1 MLYLSTRNRNDTQ
14 TAHKAIHNAFCA
26 DGGLFVPFRMP
37 EYSAEEIAALGC
49 KSFSQNMADILN
61 LFFSAGLSGWDVEF
75 LIGRNCVKL
84 TSMSHRI
91 LVGELWHNT
100 NWNFDYLVQTLSD
113 RMKKSDVGSAPTPWV
128 QIAVRIA
135 AVFGLYGILLADHI
149 IEDNEKIDVAVP
161 TGDFSAPMAV
171 WYARK
176 MGLPVGNIICGCNE
190 NGAFWDLVNLGELPT
205 GNTVISTTTPLCDM
219 AVPAGIERLV
229 FDRLSQD
236 EARRFAETM
245 EKGRTY
251 FPPEEAEISWNDGM
265 FAAVIS
271 AARVASVIHNVY
283 RNTDQIIGPYDALAY
298 GSLLDYRA
306 KTGQGGIAVLLSER
320 SPVCDDAVVASALRI
335 DIAEFKHRLQTG

>member
-1 MLYLSTRNRNDTQ
+1 MLYLSTRNKNDTQ
-14 TAHKAIHNAFCA
+14 TAYKTIHNDRCP
-26 DGGLFVPFRMP
+26 DGGLFVPLRLP
-37 EYSAEEIAALGC
+37 GYSAEEIAALGT

-61 LFFSAGLSGWDVEF
+61 LFFSAGLTGWDVEF

-84 TSMSHRI
+84 TPMSHRI

-100 NWNFDYLVQTLSD
+100 NWNFDYMVQVLSD
-113 RMKKSDVGSAPTPWV
+113 RMRKADVGCLPTQWV
-128 QIAVRIA
+128 QVAARIA
-135 AVFGLYGILLADHI
+135 AVFGIYGCLLAEHS
-149 IEDNEKIDVAVP
+149 IEANEKIDVAVP
-161 TGDFSAPMAV
+161 IGDFSAPMAA

-205 GNTVISTTTPLCDM
+205 GNTVAETTTPLCDM
-219 AVPAGIERLV
+219 AVPVGIERLL

-236 EARRFAETM
+236 EARRFAEAM
-245 EKGRTY
+245 KKGRTY
-251 FPPEEAEISWNDGM
+251 FPPEDVEIAWNDGL

-271 AARVASVIHNVY
+271 SSRVASVIHSVY
-283 RNTDQIIGPYDALAY
+283 RNSDQVIGPYDALAY

-320 SPVCDDAVVASALRI
+320 SPACDEAVVAEALKIESTELKR
-335 DIAEFKHRLQTG
+335 RLQSR